1 MADPKRSEEFYLRVF
16 GGEVIRSG
24 EPTIIQIA
32 NSWVVFICTYIYNA
46 TSGYGSDKLR
56 LLPMLTNSALYWQ
69 EIFLENLKKMI
80 VNLLIDLLGIISK
93 MQFNL
98 FETRF
103 KCKIC
108 GKIFTTKPLLNKHR
122 KEEHNK

>member
-1 MADPKRSEEFYLRVF
+1 M
-16 GGEVIRSG
+16 
-24 EPTIIQIA
+24 
-32 NSWVVFICTYIYNA
+32 YIY
-46 TSGYGSDKLR
+46 TMQHSGYGSDKLR

-108 GKIFTTKPLLNKHR
+108 GKVLTTKPLLNKHY
-122 KEEHNK
+122 KEEHNM

>member
-1 MADPKRSEEFYLRVF
+1 M
-16 GGEVIRSG
+16 
-24 EPTIIQIA
+24 
-32 NSWVVFICTYIYNA
+32 YIY
-46 TSGYGSDKLR
+46 TMQHSGYGSDKLR

-69 EIFLENLKKMI
+69 EVFLENLKKMI
-80 VNLLIDLLGIISK
+80 VNLLIDLLGIIRK

>member
-1 MADPKRSEEFYLRVF
+1 M
-16 GGEVIRSG
+16 
-24 EPTIIQIA
+24 QH
-32 NSWVVFICTYIYNA
+32 
-46 TSGYGSDKLR
+46 SGYGSDKLR

-80 VNLLIDLLGIISK
+80 VNLLIDLLRIISK

-108 GKIFTTKPLLNKHR
+108 GKVLTTKPLLNKHR
-122 KEEHNK
+122 KEEHNM

>member
-1 MADPKRSEEFYLRVF
+1 M
-16 GGEVIRSG
+16 
-24 EPTIIQIA
+24 QH
-32 NSWVVFICTYIYNA
+32 
-46 TSGYGSDKLR
+46 SGYGSDKLR

-80 VNLLIDLLGIISK
+80 VNLLIDSLGIIGK

>member
-1 MADPKRSEEFYLRVF
+1 M
-16 GGEVIRSG
+16 
-24 EPTIIQIA
+24 QH
-32 NSWVVFICTYIYNA
+32 
-46 TSGYGSDKLR
+46 SGYGSDKLR

-108 GKIFTTKPLLNKHR
+108 GKVLTTKPLLNKHH

>member
-1 MADPKRSEEFYLRVF
+1 
-16 GGEVIRSG
+16 
-24 EPTIIQIA
+24 
-32 NSWVVFICTYIYNA
+32 
-46 TSGYGSDKLR
+46 
-56 LLPMLTNSALYWQ
+56 MLTNSALYWQ

-80 VNLLIDLLGIISK
+80 VNLLKDITGIIGK
-93 MQFNL
+93 MQLNL

-108 GKIFTTKPLLNKHR
+108 GKIFTTKPLLNKHH

>member
-1 MADPKRSEEFYLRVF
+1 M
-16 GGEVIRSG
+16 
-24 EPTIIQIA
+24 
-32 NSWVVFICTYIYNA
+32 
-46 TSGYGSDKLR
+46 
-56 LLPMLTNSALYWQ
+56 
-69 EIFLENLKKMI
+69 
-80 VNLLIDLLGIISK
+80 LGIIIGK

-108 GKIFTTKPLLNKHR
+108 GKVLTTKPLLNKHH

>member
-1 MADPKRSEEFYLRVF
+1 MQHSA
-16 GGEVIRSG
+16 
-24 EPTIIQIA
+24 
-32 NSWVVFICTYIYNA
+32 
-46 TSGYGSDKLR
+46 YGSDKLR
-56 LLPMLTNSALYWQ
+56 LLPMLTNSAIYWQ

-80 VNLLIDLLGIISK
+80 VNLLIDLLRIISK

>member
-1 MADPKRSEEFYLRVF
+1 M
-16 GGEVIRSG
+16 
-24 EPTIIQIA
+24 
-32 NSWVVFICTYIYNA
+32 YIY
-46 TSGYGSDKLR
+46 TMQHSGYGSDKLR
-56 LLPMLTNSALYWQ
+56 LLPMLTNSVLYWQ

-80 VNLLIDLLGIISK
+80 VNLLIDLLGIIISK

-108 GKIFTTKPLLNKHR
+108 GKIFTTKPLLNKHH

>member
-1 MADPKRSEEFYLRVF
+1 M
-16 GGEVIRSG
+16 
-24 EPTIIQIA
+24 
-32 NSWVVFICTYIYNA
+32 YIY
-46 TSGYGSDKLR
+46 TMQHSGYGSDKLR

-69 EIFLENLKKMI
+69 EVFLENLKKMI
-80 VNLLIDLLGIISK
+80 VNLLIDLLGIIRK

-108 GKIFTTKPLLNKHR
+108 GKIFTTKPLLNKHH

>member
-1 MADPKRSEEFYLRVF
+1 M
-16 GGEVIRSG
+16 
-24 EPTIIQIA
+24 
-32 NSWVVFICTYIYNA
+32 YIY
-46 TSGYGSDKLR
+46 TMQHSGYGSDKLR
-56 LLPMLTNSALYWQ
+56 LLLMLTNFALYWQ

-98 FETRF
+98 FETIF

-108 GKIFTTKPLLNKHR
+108 GKIFTTKSLLNKHR

>member
-1 MADPKRSEEFYLRVF
+1 
-16 GGEVIRSG
+16 
-24 EPTIIQIA
+24 
-32 NSWVVFICTYIYNA
+32 
-46 TSGYGSDKLR
+46 
-56 LLPMLTNSALYWQ
+56 
-69 EIFLENLKKMI
+69 MI
-80 VNLLIDLLGIISK
+80 VNLLKDITGIIGK

-108 GKIFTTKPLLNKHR
+108 GKVLTTKPLLNKHC

>member
-1 MADPKRSEEFYLRVF
+1 M
-16 GGEVIRSG
+16 
-24 EPTIIQIA
+24 QH
-32 NSWVVFICTYIYNA
+32 
-46 TSGYGSDKLR
+46 SGYGSDKLR

-80 VNLLIDLLGIISK
+80 VNLLKDITAIIGK
-93 MQFNL
+93 MQLNL

-103 KCKIC
+103 KCNIC
-108 GKIFTTKPLLNKHR
+108 GKVLTTKSLLNKHR

>member
-1 MADPKRSEEFYLRVF
+1 M
-16 GGEVIRSG
+16 
-24 EPTIIQIA
+24 
-32 NSWVVFICTYIYNA
+32 YIY
-46 TSGYGSDKLR
+46 TMQHSGYGSDKLR

-103 KCKIC
+103 KCNIC

-122 KEEHNK
+122 KE

>member
-1 MADPKRSEEFYLRVF
+1 M
-16 GGEVIRSG
+16 
-24 EPTIIQIA
+24 QH
-32 NSWVVFICTYIYNA
+32 
-46 TSGYGSDKLR
+46 SGYGSDKLR

-80 VNLLIDLLGIISK
+80 VNLLIDLLGIIGK
-93 MQFNL
+93 IQFNL

-103 KCKIC
+103 KCNIC
-108 GKIFTTKPLLNKHR
+108 GKILTTKPLLSKHR